1 MSDLIKVP
9 EWFDEIY
16 RYVQHDCGRANLAR
30 MKFIQA
36 IVKQG
41 WGTTFIVEIV
51 KDDELFLTEST
62 TEHIKEINKQEDI
75 SQYILVHGDDLIK
88 ALIDGYE
95 VKEEKYI
102 VVAKTIYDEYEKT
115 TVVSQDYG
123 DRPVFFAS
131 KPFRKIYYENNMYQ
145 EDYIGIRE
153 DVFSSGLIMG
163 ECSPEILSLLHGK
176 PELIMN
182 KEEAEKLMNSY
193 RMMISVNI

>member
-9 EWFDEIY
+9 EWFDKIY
-16 RYVQHDCGRANLAR
+16 KSVQLDYGSPSYVK

-36 IVKQG
+36 LVKQG
-41 WGTTFIVEIV
+41 WGFGFTEEIINDDKLRLTKSTIEYIQKVE
-51 KDDELFLTEST
+51 
-62 TEHIKEINKQEDI
+62 KQEDI
-75 SQYILVHGDDLIK
+75 GLYVLDNKYDLIK

-95 VKEEKYI
+95 VEEDKYI
-102 VVAKTIYDEYEKT
+102 VVAKGTYDEYEKT

-145 EDYIGIRE
+145 EDYIGISA
-153 DVFSSGLIMG
+153 DVFSSGLVMG
-163 ECSPEILSLLHGK
+163 KFSSELLSSLHEK
-176 PELIMN
+176 PKLIMN

-193 RMMISVNI
+193 RMMILVKS

>member
-102 VVAKTIYDEYEKT
+102 VVAKTTYDEYEKT

-163 ECSPEILSLLHGK
+163 QCSPEILSLLHGK

-193 RMMISVNI
+193 RMMIPVKI

>member
-9 EWFDEIY
+9 EWFDKIY
-16 RYVQHDCGRANLAR
+16 NSVLLDYGRTSYVK

-36 IVKQG
+36 LVKQG
-41 WGTTFIVEIV
+41 WGFGFTEEIIN
-51 KDDELFLTEST
+51 DDKLYQTKST
-62 TEHIKEINKQEDI
+62 IEYIQKIQKQEDI
-75 SQYILVHGDDLIK
+75 NRYVLDNQYDLIK

-95 VKEEKYI
+95 VEEEKYI
-102 VVAKTIYDEYEKT
+102 VVAKTTYDEYEKT

-182 KEEAEKLMNSY
+182 KEEAENLMNAY
-193 RMMISVNI
+193 RMMIPIKS